1 MATKFGLRDFFKAF
15 SRAVRNPKQGLE
27 LFWRRLFPF
36 GIKPKDPEAYRIG
49 SWSYG
54 RLTREPAT
62 QIFPGIE
69 RADVL
74 LLRALDRDPWTSL
87 DIQEALI
94 LCALVKFTEAKKIV
108 EIGTFEGNTA
118 LNLAANTPPD
128 ALIITIDMP
137 PDWNGRMGIK
147 VPELKVN
154 VTEGSKIG
162 RQFEGTTYAE
172 KIRQVFSDSADLDW
186 NQLPGPFDL
195 VFIDG
200 CHDFVY
206 VQKDTAN
213 ALQSLRPGGLIVW
226 HDYGMYE
233 DVSRAVDEASQRMT
247 VRAVRGTRL
256 AVGFVE

>member
-1 MATKFGLRDFFKAF
+1 MAKKSGQRDFLKSL
-15 SRAVRNPKQGLE
+15 SRAVKNPKQGLE

-54 RLTREPAT
+54 RLPRESVT

-69 RADVL
+69 SVEVR
-74 LLRALDRDPWTSL
+74 LLRAFDRDPWTSL
-87 DIQEALI
+87 DSGEALI
-94 LCALVKFTEAKKIV
+94 LCALAKFSEAKKIA

-118 LNLAANTPPD
+118 LNLAANTAPE
-128 ALIITIDMP
+128 ALIFTIDMP
-137 PDWNGRMGIK
+137 PDWSGHLEIK
-147 VPELKVN
+147 VPDIKVN
-154 VTEGSKIG
+154 VTEGSKTG
-162 RQFEGTTYAE
+162 RQFHNTEYAE
-172 KIRQVFSDSADLDW
+172 KIRQVFSDSASLDW
-186 NQLPGPFDL
+186 NQLPLPLDF

-200 CHDFVY
+200 CHDYAY
-206 VQKDTAN
+206 VQKDTSN

-233 DVSRAVDEASQRMT
+233 DVSRVVDETGRRIST
-247 VRAVRGTRL
+247 RAIRGTRL